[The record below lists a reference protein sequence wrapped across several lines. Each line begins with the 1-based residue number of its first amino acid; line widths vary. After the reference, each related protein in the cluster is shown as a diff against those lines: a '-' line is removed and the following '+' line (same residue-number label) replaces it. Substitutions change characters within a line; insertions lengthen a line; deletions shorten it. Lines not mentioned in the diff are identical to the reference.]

1 MVIPELEKIK
11 TQILNPFVALLLGL
25 AVVYFLYG
33 VVRFIVDYGN
43 ETARAEGKKHMI
55 WGIVGLAIMISVYG
69 IINLISNTI
78 VSVSGV
84 G

>member
-11 TQILNPFVALLLGL
+11 TQILNPFVSLLLGL

-43 ETARAEGKKHMI
+43 EATRAEGKKHMI